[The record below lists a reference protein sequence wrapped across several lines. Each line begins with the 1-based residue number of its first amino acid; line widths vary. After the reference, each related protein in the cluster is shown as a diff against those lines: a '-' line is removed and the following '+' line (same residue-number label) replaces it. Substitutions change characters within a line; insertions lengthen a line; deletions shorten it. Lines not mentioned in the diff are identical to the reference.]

1 VALSQQTIREVL
13 MKLARLKDWRESR
26 GLTQKEL
33 AEEAHASEW
42 TVTRAEADE
51 EVRPNTARRLAE
63 VLDVTVADL
72 LERPPVPLA
81 EAPSQAG
88 LPETLEELLVQQGAR
103 TRHLLNENLA
113 DELLELPYEE
123 CLRVARETR
132 SELDAVVPVLD
143 EALERSLKGSQEY
156 GRAARLRTSTVEQS
170 IGVTMA
176 LAERAGRTFEK
187 QPLAAPLKEL
197 GKEIA
202 EITSHAA

>member
-81 EAPSQAG
+81 EAPQETGLRRKAEAAG
-88 LPETLEELLVQQGAR
+88 AAPPRVSRERLEEHFEDVRPEEVAYLDEVIADLWRLALPDEKPVAHFVPEEVDTSRVWRFLNFVLTTRMFAPEEVERINRGAR
-103 TRHLLNENLA
+103 KR
-113 DELLELPYEE
+113 
-123 CLRVARETR
+123 
-132 SELDAVVPVLD
+132 
-143 EALERSLKGSQEY
+143 
-156 GRAARLRTSTVEQS
+156 
-170 IGVTMA
+170 A
-176 LAERAGRTFEK
+176 LA
-187 QPLAAPLKEL
+187 
-197 GKEIA
+197 
-202 EITSHAA
+202 